1 MPRHFSPLRLF
12 VLFALVILTN
22 SVLWLDSL
30 DNYLNNQKHILISS
44 VVPNWLFTPSQRLH
58 LKTQSADLFSKVGIT
73 SNKSKSIDQAVEYD
87 LKIEKFPFSSSPKVL
102 FAGDSL
108 MQGVAPIAI
117 ADLKKIY
124 PNGKFIDLSQ
134 QSTGLTVR
142 KYFDWPKKI
151 EEESLREGLNVVIIF
166 LGANDPWD
174 IYENKKHFVFPS
186 IEWQELYR
194 QRVNEVLLFAK
205 EHQIHVIWVGL
216 PNMEVARVKTGA
228 ILQNSVFETE
238 TKKYDFDFISTE
250 EILGA
255 LDSPFTKYL
264 QDPVKGSILIR
275 ANDGIHFTPYGYRLV
290 SNQLIKAL
298 KEKF

>member
-1 MPRHFSPLRLF
+1 MPKNFSPLRLF
-12 VLFALVILTN
+12 ILFLIVILTN

-30 DNYLNNQKHILISS
+30 DNYFNNQKHILISG
-44 VVPNWLFTPSQRLH
+44 VVPGWFFTPSQRLH
-58 LKTQSADLFSKVGIT
+58 LKTQSADLLSKVGIT
-73 SNKSKSIDQAVEYD
+73 SDKNKPIVPAVEPV
-87 LKIEKFPFSSSPKVL
+87 LKIENSAFSSVPRVL

-124 PNGKFIDLSQ
+124 PSGKFIDLSQ

-142 KYFDWPKKI
+142 RYFDWPKKI
-151 EEESLREGLNVVIIF
+151 EEESLREGLNVVVIF

-186 IEWQELYR
+186 NEWQELYR

-216 PNMEVARVKTGA
+216 PSMNVERVRTGA
-228 ILQNSVFETE
+228 IVQNSVFQSETQ
-238 TKKYDFDFISTE
+238 KYGFDFISTE
-250 EILGA
+250 EILGS
-255 LDSPFTKYL
+255 LDAPFTKYL
-264 QDPVKGSILIR
+264 QDPVKGSILVR
-275 ANDGIHFTPYGYRLV
+275 ANDGIHFTPNGYRLV
-290 SNQLIKAL
+290 SNQLIKTL

>member
-1 MPRHFSPLRLF
+1 MPNNFSPLRLF
-12 VLFALVILTN
+12 ILFLIVILTN

-30 DNYLNNQKHILISS
+30 DNYFNNQKHVLISN
-44 VVPNWLFTPSQRLH
+44 VVPDWFFTPSQRLH
-58 LKTQSADLFSKVGIT
+58 LKTQSADLFGMVGIV
-73 SNKSKSIDQAVEYD
+73 SNKNKTVDQAVEYV
-87 LKIEKFPFSSSPKVL
+87 LKIEKTPLSSTPKVL

-142 KYFDWPKKI
+142 RYFDWPKKI
-151 EEESLREGLNVVIIF
+151 QEESLRQGFNVVIIF

-186 IEWQELYR
+186 NEWQELYR
-194 QRVNEVLLFAK
+194 ERVNEVLLFAK

-216 PNMEVARVKTGA
+216 PNMEVERVRAGA
-228 ILQNSVFETE
+228 IVQNTVFQSE
-238 TKKYDFDFISTE
+238 TKKNGFDFISTE
-250 EILGA
+250 EILGS
-255 LDSPFTKYL
+255 LDAPFTKYS

-275 ANDGIHFTPYGYRLV
+275 ANDGIHFTPNGYRLV
-290 SNQLIKAL
+290 SNQIIKTL